1 MIDVLIIG
9 ARWASNHHAVT
20 RNFADTLDRT
30 RFNSRMLACSGGHS
44 VVKAAL
50 VREVNRSTRPL
61 ILAGYAQGAAAAGDV
76 AAELGGA
83 ESSILA
89 CALIADPFRPRG
101 HVIGT
106 DPGGHGILG
115 ERAISEVP
123 TFWAAARG
131 DLTTSLAADSSLRM
145 VPELFEY
152 FDLSTEEAV
161 IDWRRRLMDAAIKEQ
176 LMRYPMVRGFWH
188 SRNAELSRVSG
199 NLLTGAHETGYA
211 RLGHA
216 ERLAQAIN
224 KEVTVRN

>member
-1 MIDVLIIG
+1 MIDVLIMG

-20 RNFADTLDRT
+20 RSFADALDRT
-30 RFNSRMLACSGGHS
+30 RFSPRILACLGGRS
-44 VVKAAL
+44 VVKNAL

-89 CALIADPFRPRG
+89 CALISDPFRPRG
-101 HVIGT
+101 HAIGT

-115 ERAISEVP
+115 ERAIVKVP
-123 TFWAAARG
+123 AYWAAARG
-131 DLTTSLAADSSLRM
+131 DLTTSLAADSSLRL

-152 FDLSTEEAV
+152 FDLSTGEAV
-161 IDWRRRLMDAAIKEQ
+161 IDWRRRLMDAAIREQ
-176 LMRYPMVRGFWH
+176 LMPYRMARRFWG
-188 SRNAELSRVSG
+188 SRNVELSRGSA
-199 NLLTGAHETGYA
+199 NLLMGPHETDYV

-224 KEVTVRN
+224 KEVIVRN